1 MLRILAAIALVAIP
15 LFISQQPAVAQNPYE
30 VWTIDQADAARG
42 GAKLYIYRGEELE
55 GNAYSGTPEVVDLH
69 AAATGVWDGPGVRP
83 HLVLFNSTHSHA
95 IIANVASGHVYVMR
109 AADRRIVT
117 SIKVGVQAHAAYPT
131 PDDKWIIVANQ
142 NGKRLARISSDYVN
156 DWYEYD
162 TNHDLNLGAL
172 ENPNNPD
179 NAPICPVL
187 FPTPSKAYV
196 TVRGGGLYVADI
208 SATPIRVVASFPRSQ
223 IAPSGCGGIVAGS
236 RVYVNSGAAFVEG
249 AQSSDLYVFDGVRDQ
264 LLQHIPYTP
273 IGRDGHGMAMVGRF
287 LWMGH
292 RQSGNITVLDTN
304 TNVNIANFPIGA
316 APDIMDVSPTGGHV
330 FVAMRGPNNL
340 TGGPPAKGVRPGI
353 QVVRVDLGGASGTPA
368 LFVPIGDGAADT
380 PVDPHSV
387 AVRRVW

>member
-1 MLRILAAIALVAIP
+1 MLRLLAVLALVGIP
-15 LFISQQPAVAQNPYE
+15 LLISHHPAVAQNPYE

-55 GNAYSGTPEVVDLH
+55 GTTYSGTPEVVDLH

-109 AADRRIVT
+109 AADQRIVT

-142 NGKRLARISSDYVN
+142 NGKRLARISSDYTN

-187 FPTPSKAYV
+187 FPTPNKAYV
-196 TVRGGGLYVADI
+196 TLRGGGLYVADI
-208 SATPIRVVASFPRSQ
+208 SATPIRMVASFSRSQ
-223 IAPSGCGGIVAGS
+223 VGPAGCGGIVAGS
-236 RVYVNSGAAFVEG
+236 RTYVNSGAPG
-249 AQSSDLYVFDGVRDQ
+249 SSDLYVFDSARDQ
-264 LLQHIPYTP
+264 LLQHIPYSP
-273 IGRDGHGMAMVGRF
+273 IGQDGHGMAMVGKF
-287 LWMGH
+287 LWMAQ
-292 RQSGNITVLDTN
+292 RQSGNITILDTD
-304 TNVNIANFPIGA
+304 TNENVANFPIGV
-316 APDIMDVSPTGGHV
+316 APDLMGVSPTGGHV

-340 TGGPPAKGVRPGI
+340 TGGPPAKGVTPGV
-353 QVVRVDLGGASGTPA
+353 QVVRVDLGGASGTPT
-368 LFVPIGDGAADT
+368 LFVPIGDQSGDSPADT
-380 PVDPHSV
+380 HSL
-387 AVRRVW
+387 AVRRAW